1 MSFFSLLEMRGTY
14 AWKPA
19 FQRLLLP
26 FVRFLARAGV
36 RANQV
41 TCTACALSILTGVFL
56 LLTANQRWFLLLP
69 AVLLVR
75 MALNAVD
82 GMLARQ
88 FGQSSRLGVYLN
100 ELGDVISDVFLYLP
114 FAHLPGFRPFWV
126 WSVVVLAVSSEMA
139 GALGV
144 MAGSNRRYDGP
155 MGKSDR
161 ALVFGALG
169 LLAGLTSQLPRQIGY
184 ITPKVMALLVALTI
198 INRVRAGLDEGETE
212 HAAL

>member
-26 FVRFLARAGV
+26 FVRSWLAPAFGQTRSPAPP
-36 RANQV
+36 
-41 TCTACALSILTGVFL
+41 ALCRSDGRL
-56 LLTANQRWFLLLP
+56 LAADRQSTLVLLLP

-155 MGKSDR
+155 MGKKRPRPGFWS
-161 ALVFGALG
+161 AG

-184 ITPKVMALLVALTI
+184 ITP
-198 INRVRAGLDEGETE
+198 RSW
-212 HAAL
+212 HCWWH